1 MALSLLEAEVENV
14 SALSDQPN
22 DNDGLSADELK
33 AVFDAAGVAI
43 KNYLNNT
50 LVPELEAAINAAASG
65 IAMDALSGSMFI
77 DGTIT
82 ADKLSQ
88 EEGLEA
94 VTTNAVRDYAITLAK
109 LAMPLQTIIANLQ
122 SAVNTLNS
130 AIATKATYSALPE
143 VAKTGNYSDLL
154 GLPTIPVIDAS
165 VINDSTNGLQ
175 SRLIQQLVSAK
186 ADTSHAAE
194 GTTYGMGTNSLYGH
208 VKLSDSTNATNGQN
222 EGMAATPYAVKQAYD
237 LAAGKAD
244 NSHVSQIAS
253 DTALGHVK
261 ISAGTCTLSSGS
273 RSWSNVAVTGATF
286 NSNDIVFIAPAPSS
300 TTQWMDNS
308 VRPTAQGTNTLSF
321 AASTNITAII
331 TVNVVV
337 IKLR

>member
-43 KNYLNNT
+43 KNYLNNI

-94 VTTNAVRDYAITLAK
+94 VVTNAVRDYAITINK
-109 LAMPLQTIIANLQ
+109 LAMPLQTLISNLQ
-122 SAVNTLNS
+122 NSVNTLTTTMG
-130 AIATKATYSALPE
+130 TKATLSALAN
-143 VAKTGNYSDLL
+143 VAKSGNYSDLN
-154 GLPTIPVIDAS
+154 GLPTIPVIDATA
-165 VINDSTNGLQ
+165 VADSTNGLQ
-175 SRLIQQLVSAK
+175 SRIIQQMLEQK
-186 ADTSHAAE
+186 ADKSHAVNANTF
-194 GTTYGMGTNSLYGH
+194 GLGSNSLYGH
-208 VKLSDSTNATNGQN
+208 VKLSDETNSTSGQ
-222 EGMAATPYAVKQAYD
+222 GAGIAATPAAVKAAYD
-237 LAAGKAD
+237 LANGKAP
-244 NSHVSQIAS
+244 NSHVSQVAN
-253 DTALGHVK
+253 DTTLGHVK
-261 ISAGTCTLSSGS
+261 VSAGTCTLSSGS
-273 RSWSNVAVTGATF
+273 RAWSNVAVSGATF
-286 NSNDIVFIAPAPSS
+286 NSNDLVFIAPATAS

-308 VRPTAQGTNTLSF
+308 VRPTAQGTNVLSF
-321 AASTNITAII
+321 AASTNTTAVI